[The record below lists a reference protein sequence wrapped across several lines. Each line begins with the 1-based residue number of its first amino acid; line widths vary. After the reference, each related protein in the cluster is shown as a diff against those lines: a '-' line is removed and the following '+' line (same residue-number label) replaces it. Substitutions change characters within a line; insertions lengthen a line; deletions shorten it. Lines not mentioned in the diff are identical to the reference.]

1 MSDIFSMVDE
11 YRNEFLN
18 VLKQNKTYYGS
29 AFQTYTTPSKKYKID
44 YYKWRHP
51 YQGNWEYTETF
62 TDGILDYLSSIIKP
76 NSVVI
81 DVGAQAGVVSVSY
94 AQFAKKVISFEPNPA
109 AYDILNDNTAIYKNI
124 IPYNLA
130 CSIEEGELQFHYSDE
145 GFCNGGFATACETG
159 IGVTGHIIPMD
170 VYAVNLN
177 DFLNKYHKDDI
188 NDISLIKTDAEG
200 HDKEIIK
207 TIYPILKTIRPVL
220 FSELYSGLTKVEIED
235 LINTV
240 KNASYKIYDVSKNNS
255 GLWNHSNRKEIKS
268 IDDVI
273 VGELCNLLCLPI

>member
-1 MSDIFSMVDE
+1 
-11 YRNEFLN
+11 
-18 VLKQNKTYYGS
+18 
-29 AFQTYTTPSKKYKID
+29 
-44 YYKWRHP
+44 
-51 YQGNWEYTETF
+51 
-62 TDGILDYLSSIIKP
+62 
-76 NSVVI
+76 
-81 DVGAQAGVVSVSY
+81 
-94 AQFAKKVISFEPNPA
+94 
-109 AYDILNDNTAIYKNI
+109 
-124 IPYNLA
+124 
-130 CSIEEGELQFHYSDE
+130 
-145 GFCNGGFATACETG
+145 
-159 IGVTGHIIPMD
+159 MD